1 MTHDS
6 VQNDT
11 PATALSTSA
20 TGGVDAASAA
30 DDAGLGAQVRS
41 SVGRLYRRFR
51 SERPDGTLGDSAL
64 EVLSRLQK
72 SGPLTLTQL
81 SEIARVAPASMSQ
94 SVNRL
99 TSAGYAAR
107 SPDADDRRRVLI
119 SATPEGAELALA
131 ARAQRNAW
139 LDSRLEALSPA
150 DQDVLARACALL
162 DVIARSEA
170 SPAAVP
176 TERDRTA
183 QHRIAPLPTPRD
195 SAD

>member
-1 MTHDS
+1 MKHDS
-6 VQNDT
+6 VYGG
-11 PATALSTSA
+11 TAAVAAIATSA
-20 TGGVDAASAA
+20 NSPADTDSSA

-72 SGPLTLTQL
+72 SGALTLTQL

-99 TSAGYAAR
+99 TSAGYATR
-107 SPDADDRRRVLI
+107 TPDPDDRRQVLI
-119 SATPEGAELALA
+119 SATPEGAALALA

-139 LDSRLEALSPA
+139 LDTRLEALSPA

-162 DVIARSEA
+162 DVIAASE
-170 SPAAVP
+170 SRV
-176 TERDRTA
+176 
-183 QHRIAPLPTPRD
+183 
-195 SAD
+195 